1 MNVPATRHPRKI
13 GTYCDIDTRRYMG
26 TGDYRSSGFLKCFFK
41 CFRSKPEDL

>member
-26 TGDYRSSGFLKCFFK
+26 H
-41 CFRSKPEDL
+41 KPGKIKIPTYIKLPNYKNL